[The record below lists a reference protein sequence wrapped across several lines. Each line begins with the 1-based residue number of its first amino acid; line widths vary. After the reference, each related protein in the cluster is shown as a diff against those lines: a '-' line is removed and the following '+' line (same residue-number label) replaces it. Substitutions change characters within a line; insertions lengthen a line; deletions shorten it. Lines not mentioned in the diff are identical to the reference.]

1 MDCTGNRDRYEE
13 LKAHGRAIVLQ
24 DPEIWDD
31 EVLRAFG
38 VPEFDS
44 GLGEPP
50 KEEASPKPGTL
61 GVNSVDGG
69 KKNG

>member
-1 MDCTGNRDRYEE
+1 MSRKTD
-13 LKAHGRAIVLQ
+13 
-24 DPEIWDD
+24 
-31 EVLRAFG
+31 G

-61 GVNSVDGG
+61 GVEGR
-69 KKNG
+69 KT

>member
-1 MDCTGNRDRYEE
+1 MSRKTD
-13 LKAHGRAIVLQ
+13 
-24 DPEIWDD
+24 
-31 EVLRAFG
+31 G

-61 GVNSVDGG
+61 GVDVSRGG
-69 KKNG
+69 EQ